1 MDVGLV
7 CDSCDFFNAMTAV
20 TCASCGTSL
29 SLGATKSQ
37 QRPVTAAP
45 APMGSGGSGAM
56 QASAALAATP
66 AAAVR
71 KCGNC
76 GADVAGDFKFCGA
89 CGTRMD
95 AAPAAAH
102 HGERKTQFFSAM
114 QAPRPKLILIKGDGL
129 DGSTYVLGGTEHIA
143 GRVEGELLFPDD
155 PLLSPRHA
163 NFLYGDG
170 KLVVTDEGS
179 VNGVFMRIR
188 APMALKPGDRFLV
201 GEQLMQVETP
211 PDEDAGVQPD
221 AEGTHYFASP
231 RTPVKLRLVQI
242 LRGGEAALPAAIVG
256 AFMLATGAAM
266 LIGSRWALPLVA
278 AYAGYVAINLLAW
291 TITNPEEFVRVGGR
305 LSDASDPDALRTAG
319 ALGFVGYCI
328 VALGTTALPA
338 WMLYRR
344 RQPSA
349 A

>member
-56 QASAALAATP
+56 AASAALAATP

-163 NFLYGDG
+163 NFLYGDA

-201 GEQLMQVETP
+201 GEQLMQVEAP

-242 LRGGEAALPAAIVG
+242 LRGGERGRIYSTPSDTLTLGREGNDINFPDDPFISGRHASLKAG
-256 AFMLATGAAM
+256 
-266 LIGSRWALPLVA
+266 IG
-278 AYAGYVAINLLAW
+278 
-291 TITNPEEFVRVGGR
+291 TITLTDNGSKNGTFLRVTKETPLDHGDYVFMGQQ
-305 LSDASDPDALRTAG
+305 LLRVEIT
-319 ALGFVGYCI
+319 
-328 VALGTTALPA
+328 
-338 WMLYRR
+338 
-344 RQPSA
+344 
-349 A
+349 

>member
-45 APMGSGGSGAM
+45 APLGSGGSGAM

-242 LRGGEAALPAAIVG
+242 LRGGERGRIYSTPSDTLTLGREGNDINFPDDPFISGRHASLKAG
-256 AFMLATGAAM
+256 
-266 LIGSRWALPLVA
+266 IG
-278 AYAGYVAINLLAW
+278 
-291 TITNPEEFVRVGGR
+291 TITLTDNGSKNGTFLRVTKETPLDHGDYVFMGQQ
-305 LSDASDPDALRTAG
+305 LLRVEIT
-319 ALGFVGYCI
+319 
-328 VALGTTALPA
+328 
-338 WMLYRR
+338 
-344 RQPSA
+344 
-349 A
+349 

>member
-242 LRGGEAALPAAIVG
+242 LRGGERGRIYSTPSDTLTLGREGNDINFPDDPFISGRHASLKAG
-256 AFMLATGAAM
+256 
-266 LIGSRWALPLVA
+266 IG
-278 AYAGYVAINLLAW
+278 
-291 TITNPEEFVRVGGR
+291 TITLTDNGSKNGTFLRVTKETPLDHGDYVFMGQQ
-305 LSDASDPDALRTAG
+305 LLRVEIT
-319 ALGFVGYCI
+319 
-328 VALGTTALPA
+328 
-338 WMLYRR
+338 
-344 RQPSA
+344 
-349 A
+349 

>member
-143 GRVEGELLFPDD
+143 GRVEGELLVPDD

-242 LRGGEAALPAAIVG
+242 LRGGERGRIYSTPSDTLTLGREGNDINFPDDPFISGRHASLKAG
-256 AFMLATGAAM
+256 
-266 LIGSRWALPLVA
+266 IG
-278 AYAGYVAINLLAW
+278 
-291 TITNPEEFVRVGGR
+291 TITLTDNGSKNGTFLRVTKETPLDHGDYVFMGQQ
-305 LSDASDPDALRTAG
+305 LLRVEIT
-319 ALGFVGYCI
+319 
-328 VALGTTALPA
+328 
-338 WMLYRR
+338 
-344 RQPSA
+344 
-349 A
+349 

>member
-56 QASAALAATP
+56 AASAALAAAP

-95 AAPAAAH
+95 APAAAAH

-201 GEQLMQVETP
+201 GEQLMQVEAP

-242 LRGGEAALPAAIVG
+242 LRGGERGRIYSTPSDTLTLGREGNDINFPDDPFISGRHASLKAG
-256 AFMLATGAAM
+256 
-266 LIGSRWALPLVA
+266 IG
-278 AYAGYVAINLLAW
+278 
-291 TITNPEEFVRVGGR
+291 TITLTDNGSKNGTFLRVTKETPLDHGDYVFMGQQ
-305 LSDASDPDALRTAG
+305 LLRVEIT
-319 ALGFVGYCI
+319 
-328 VALGTTALPA
+328 
-338 WMLYRR
+338 
-344 RQPSA
+344 
-349 A
+349 